1 MVAYSKT
8 FSCPPHHVPL
18 SRQGYP
24 LAVAAAGRRH
34 VLVGE
39 QLRGEAVDVR
49 QHQARVPAAGVVL
62 FRVVF
67 VGFVKNLE
75 ANMKAMFNN
84 VCRKRK
90 KS

>member
-1 MVAYSKT
+1 MKDKIHI
-8 FSCPPHHVPL
+8 SCPPHHVPL

-49 QHQARVPAAGVVL
+49 QHQAGVPAAGGGVIQSGL
-62 FRVVF
+62 
-67 VGFVKNLE
+67 
-75 ANMKAMFNN
+75 
-84 VCRKRK
+84 CRLCEELRIKH
-90 KS
+90 SAHSP

>member
-8 FSCPPHHVPL
+8 ISCPPHHVPL
-18 SRQGYP
+18 GRQGYP

-49 QHQARVPAAGVVL
+49 QHQARVPAVGVVL

-67 VGFVKNLE
+67 VHFI
-75 ANMKAMFNN
+75 
-84 VCRKRK
+84 
-90 KS
+90 

>member
-1 MVAYSKT
+1 M
-8 FSCPPHHVPL
+8 PL

-49 QHQARVPAAGVVL
+49 QHQAGVPAAVVVL
-62 FRVVF
+62 LRLVF
-67 VGFVKNLE
+67 VHF
-75 ANMKAMFNN
+75 F
-84 VCRKRK
+84 
-90 KS
+90 